1 MGRVIRSAA
10 LFALALMAACG
21 RVAEGYEP
29 VDLSNRQLRV
39 VATTGMVADL
49 VINVGGDRVAVDT
62 LMGPGIDPH
71 GFKASERD
79 VIALADADIIFYN
92 GLHLEAKMADVFER
106 MRDRVRTVGVAE
118 AIDESALLSPPGF
131 DGQFDPHVWFDVDL
145 WTETIPPVVT
155 ALSEI
160 DPARASAYERRGDAY
175 AQRLARLD
183 RYVEQ
188 QTERVPPDQRVVL
201 TAHDAFNYFGE
212 AYGYE
217 VRGLQGI
224 STAAEAG
231 TADVRSLADLIVERK
246 VPAVFIETSVSTRF
260 IEAVQEAVGARG
272 ASVDIGGELFSDAL
286 GDAGTPEGT
295 YVGMVRHNT
304 DTIVAGLSG
313 EGT

>member
-1 MGRVIRSAA
+1 MGRVTKTAA
-10 LFALALMAACG
+10 VLALLVLAGCG

-29 VDLSNRQLRV
+29 LDLSNRQIRA

-49 VINVGGDRVAVDT
+49 VVNVGGARVAVET

-79 VIALADADIIFYN
+79 VITLADADIIFYN
-92 GLHLEAKMADVFER
+92 GLHLEAKMADIFER
-106 MRDRVRTVGVAE
+106 MRERVRTVAVAE
-118 AIDESALLSPPGF
+118 AIDESGLLSPPGF
-131 DGQFDPHVWFDVDL
+131 DGQFDPHVWFDVEL
-145 WTETIPPVVT
+145 WSRTIPSVVA
-155 ALSEI
+155 ALSEM
-160 DPARASAYERRGDAY
+160 DPAHASAYERRADAY

-183 RYVEQ
+183 RYVIQ

-231 TADVRSLADLIVERK
+231 TADVRELADLITERDI
-246 VPAVFIETSVSTRF
+246 PALFIETSVSTRF
-260 IEAVQEAVGARG
+260 IEAVQEAVAARG
-272 ASVDIGGELFSDAL
+272 GSVEIGGELFSDAL
-286 GDAGTPEGT
+286 GDAGTPEGS

-304 DTIVAGLSG
+304 DTIVEGLSG
-313 EGT
+313 EGS